1 MFLAFNFY
9 VNLNTSKFYEFLANN
24 STLIEYY
31 TFLLL
36 INNYICQTR
45 LRSNQMLTGEKQQI
59 FAMSKNLEH
68 RTETSF
74 WSILCTKKKH
84 KYPSRSLS

>member
-74 WSILCTKKKH
+74 RSILCTKIFIIKN
-84 KYPSRSLS
+84 SL